1 MRKLRDMLNSRGMEI
16 DEYKRKCERY
26 EVSLMELR
34 NYESLIE
41 DNENKIVLLNQ
52 EILRLNEVLRNM
64 TEEIE
69 RYKKIEYDLN
79 LKVRNEKEWEYQNGQ
94 LKSSLEQKA
103 REVEEWRVR
112 YSRLDDEV
120 AKAK

>member
-1 MRKLRDMLNSRGMEI
+1 MLNSRGMEI